1 MQFSDLGLAEPIARA
16 IAEAGYR
23 SPTPIQREIIPAM
36 LQDRDV
42 VGIAQTG
49 TGKTA
54 AYVLPLLT
62 KLAAMKGRA
71 KPNTCRALV
80 VVPTRELAAQVN
92 ESIRTYGRHLHLKTA
107 IVIGGVKPG
116 PQRKQLAGGCDVV
129 IATPGRLED
138 HMREQVVRLNAV
150 KVVVLDE
157 ADQMLD
163 LGFAPAIRRIM
174 GELPDKRAGGR
185 QTALLSATMPAPIRQ
200 IARDYLSDPKEVTV
214 ERQGKPIDKID
225 QRVIH
230 VPRTQ
235 KRALLE
241 KMLAEPGVESAI
253 VFARTKRGADRV
265 TKGLVAAGIDA
276 VVIHGDRSQGQRD
289 RALAAFKSGSA
300 RVMVA
305 TDIAARGIDIDGV
318 THVVNFELP
327 NVPEAYVHRIGRT
340 ARAGTSGVAITLVDI
355 DERKLL
361 RDIEKLIKMTI
372 PAEGE
377 TDSPDFVRAEKQP
390 GTRPAPRPRGPNGK
404 KIPRKKKREKPGS
417 PGARTARA
425 AGGGAKAATAA
436 KPSNPN
442 RRNTRRPRRSA
453 GAD

>member
-1 MQFSDLGLAEPIARA
+1 MNFQDLGLAEPLARA
-16 IAEAGYR
+16 VAEAGYER
-23 SPTPIQREIIPAM
+23 PTPIQSEIVPAM
-36 LQDRDV
+36 LAGRDV

-54 AYVLPLLT
+54 AYVLPLLHA
-62 KLAAMKGRA
+62 LAGMKGRA
-71 KPNTCRALV
+71 KANTCRALV
-80 VVPTRELAAQVN
+80 IVPTRELAAQVN

-116 PQRKQLAGGCDVV
+116 PQRKHLAGGCDVV

-138 HMREQVVRLNAV
+138 HMRDQAVRLSAV

-174 GELPDKRAGGR
+174 GELPDRR

-200 IARDYLSDPKEVTV
+200 IARDYLTDPKEVTV
-214 ERQGKPIDKID
+214 ERQGKPIDKIE

-230 VPRTQ
+230 VPRAE
-235 KRALLE
+235 KRRMLE
-241 KMLAEPGVESAI
+241 EILSADDVEHAI

-265 TKGLVAAGIDA
+265 AKGLNAAGIEA
-276 VVIHGDRSQGQRD
+276 AVIHGDRSQGQRD
-289 RALAAFKSGSA
+289 RALAAFKSRQA
-300 RVMVA
+300 RVLVA

-318 THVVNFELP
+318 SHVVNFELP

-355 DERKLL
+355 EERKLL
-361 RDIEKLIKMTI
+361 ADIEKLIKMTI

-377 TDSPDFVRAEKQP
+377 MDSPDFVRADKKP
-390 GTRPAPRPRGPNGK
+390 GTRPQPRPRGSNGK
-404 KIPRKKKREKPGS
+404 KLPRKKKREKPRKAGAARS
-417 PGARTARA
+417 PGGAQPASP
-425 AGGGAKAATAA
+425 GGQGPK
-436 KPSNPN
+436 
-442 RRNTRRPRRSA
+442 RRNTRRPRRA
-453 GAD
+453 AE